1 MRIVLDTNVLLVSI
15 SRKSKYRPIVDAL
28 RLQQYDLL
36 VTSSILLEYEEIISQ
51 QSSAEVAGNF
61 LNALQNFS
69 NVHEIEPRFQ
79 FRLIP
84 QDPDDEKFV
93 DCAVAGQADYLVTND
108 AHFRQLM
115 EVRFPQIKVLT
126 AQAFLDLLIV

>member
-1 MRIVLDTNVLLVSI
+1 MLDTNVLLVSI
-15 SRKSKYRPIVDAL
+15 SRRSKYRPIVDAL
-28 RLQQYDLL
+28 RLQEYDLL
-36 VTSSILLEYEEIISQ
+36 VTSNILLEYEEIIGL

-69 NVHEIEPRFQ
+69 NVHRVNPRFQ

-93 DCAVAGQADYLVTND
+93 DCAVAGQADFLVTND
-108 AHFRQLM
+108 AHFRQLV
-115 EVRFPQIKVLT
+115 EVKFPQVKVLT
-126 AQAFLDLLIV
+126 AQAFLELLVL